1 MLILSASLEINNHY
15 WRNKM
20 GFLNHVKTAWNGQV
34 RCDWCGKYYKQID
47 GDGLFGSA
55 GGLVGRAVATA
66 KKNYC
71 SKACKL
77 AAEEAKAE
85 KKVDFEERKAKGELT
100 EMKKIKDQMAQPFEE
115 AKQQMKDS
123 IAQPM
128 NEVKSQMKGAFGSAF
143 GGIFG
148 KK

>member
-1 MLILSASLEINNHY
+1 
-15 WRNKM
+15 M

-85 KKVDFEERKAKGELT
+85 KKRILKNVRQKANLPKW
-100 EMKKIKDQMAQPFEE
+100 KK
-115 AKQQMKDS
+115 
-123 IAQPM
+123 
-128 NEVKSQMKGAFGSAF
+128 
-143 GGIFG
+143 
-148 KK
+148 